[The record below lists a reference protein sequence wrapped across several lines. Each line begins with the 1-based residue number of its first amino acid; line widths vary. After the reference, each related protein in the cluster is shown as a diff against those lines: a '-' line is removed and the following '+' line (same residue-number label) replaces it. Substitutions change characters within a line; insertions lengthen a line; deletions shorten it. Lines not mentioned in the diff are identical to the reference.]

1 MLILAAHMLKL
12 EHSTSLRPGA
22 GPQEGQGAFYPSTW
36 TGSCEL
42 LQEGREAGREPV
54 WCREAGPAGITR
66 PLTTGIRE
74 PVSPP
79 VRQGVKTRSSSGWF
93 HCSPFSAL
101 HDQEKDR

>member
-1 MLILAAHMLKL
+1 M
-12 EHSTSLRPGA
+12 
-22 GPQEGQGAFYPSTW
+22 
-36 TGSCEL
+36 
-42 LQEGREAGREPV
+42 

-79 VRQGVKTRSSSGWF
+79 VRQGVKTRSSSGGY